1 MSRYHTQ
8 YVFPPRGGWGG
19 YGSRDSKLHK
29 NMQGYFP
36 RRNGEGAQ
44 VRDAVPST
52 AISRRVAKGELRPR
66 PLRAP
71 SSPPEGRGRGPT
83 HRPGLL
89 TGRSADQQDGPQE
102 RRHPPGPLQR
112 RSHPWASREA
122 GEQRKEIRKVNTG
135 REIRP
140 GGWSSLSSD
149 LFGPWVLQCNLK
161 GQMADERT

>member
-8 YVFPPRGGWGG
+8 YVFPLPPWGVRGDMEVGIRN
-19 YGSRDSKLHK
+19 YK

-36 RRNGEGAQ
+36 RRNGKGAQ

-52 AISRRVAKGELRPR
+52 AIAGRVAKGELRPW

-71 SSPPEGRGRGPT
+71 RPPPAGRGSGPT
-83 HRPGLL
+83 RRRGLL

-102 RRHPPGPLQR
+102 RRHPPGPRQR
-112 RSHPWASREA
+112 GSHSWASREA
-122 GEQRKEIRKVNTG
+122 GEQRKEIWKVNTG

-149 LFGPWVLQCNLK
+149 LSGPVLQCSLK